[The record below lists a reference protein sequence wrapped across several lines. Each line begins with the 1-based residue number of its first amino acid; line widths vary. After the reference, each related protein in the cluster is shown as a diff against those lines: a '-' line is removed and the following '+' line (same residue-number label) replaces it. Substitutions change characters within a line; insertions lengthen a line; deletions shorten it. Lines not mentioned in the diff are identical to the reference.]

1 MGLPL
6 FALFPAIGPWY
17 GSGILPNAFQS
28 QCQNSLLALRSG
40 GAPAVIGIVCFPS
53 FHVIWAVLCVYAFW
67 GFRWLRFPALILGS
81 IIVVSTISTGWH
93 YFVDVLAGLLL
104 AGIWLRLARM
114 VAFPSAALPEGD
126 CAQVRNR
133 ESYRVRYMRVLMGAT
148 ASGVFQ

>member
-93 YFVDVLAGLLL
+93 SFVDVLAGLLL
-104 AGIWLRLARM
+104 AGI
-114 VAFPSAALPEGD
+114 
-126 CAQVRNR
+126 
-133 ESYRVRYMRVLMGAT
+133 
-148 ASGVFQ
+148 